1 MEWKKSLFFVKE
13 ATHSLCGIKHYEK
26 NCAAKN
32 LKALAHGPPLWR
44 EKKKGMKP
52 RGEKKSIFTCEVVQG
67 ERKQGLG
74 FIDNLFF
81 FFVKCTNQREFVKV
95 CLMLQSEE
103 RRRNRSK
110 LCVER
115 RQFCCNECT

>member
-1 MEWKKSLFFVKE
+1 MVLHYGEKKKR
-13 ATHSLCGIKHYEK
+13 YETK
-26 NCAAKN
+26 
-32 LKALAHGPPLWR
+32 R
-44 EKKKGMKP
+44 EKK
-52 RGEKKSIFTCEVVQG
+52 KKSIFTCEVVQG
-67 ERKQGLG
+67 ERQQGLG